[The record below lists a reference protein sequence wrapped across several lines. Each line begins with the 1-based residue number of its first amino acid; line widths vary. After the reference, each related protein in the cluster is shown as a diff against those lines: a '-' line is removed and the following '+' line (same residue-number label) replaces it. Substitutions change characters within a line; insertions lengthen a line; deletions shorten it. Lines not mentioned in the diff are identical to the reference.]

1 MSIPIDYFCSDN
13 YRPYRS
19 VVMERLY
26 LNFHNSG
33 LFKPLYFTQ
42 REEIVKN
49 IENSIY
55 KSAKEEYSNQIN
67 NNVIFIDDENFIQF
81 YSMSSYRIIDFL
93 DSNLDICKDI
103 IEDVDLQKR
112 IAFIS
117 SEDLAPEHYMTIING
132 INIRKN
138 QVFEKKLS
146 TQYQCPKCRAKRAEV
161 ETVQLRS
168 FDEPANISA
177 LCDECGFRWI
187 L

>member
-1 MSIPIDYFCSDN
+1 MSVPTDYFCSLN

-19 VVMERLY
+19 DVMERLY

-33 LFKPLYFTQ
+33 MFKKEYSK
-42 REEIVKN
+42 RKEEIVRN

-55 KSAKEEYSNQIN
+55 RSAKDEFSKQNN
-67 NNVIFIDDENFIQF
+67 NNVIFIDDDNFIQY
-81 YSMSSYRIIDFL
+81 YSMESYRIIDFL
-93 DSNLDICKDI
+93 DTNPEICKDI
-103 IEDVDLQKR
+103 IEDDDLQKR

-146 TQYQCPKCRAKRAEV
+146 TQYKCPKCGAKRAEV